1 MKRLGMSQCA
11 KMVSAMGYMS
21 TMKTLAFM
29 PPMHSTIPIAKRT
42 DMAITFFRVLLA
54 PGLSRDDM
62 MVSATE

>member
-1 MKRLGMSQCA
+1 
-11 KMVSAMGYMS
+11 MVSAMGYMS